1 MKKTQSIGIIAEY
14 NPFHNGH
21 AHHLAE
27 TRKSVGDLPVI
38 AVMSGNFV
46 QRGLPALTDKWSRAT
61 MAVKNGVD
69 LVLELPTVFA
79 CRSAEHF
86 ARGGISLLKATG
98 CVSYLSFGCETNN
111 LQLLEQAAQ
120 FACRNNSDCQAELAK
135 GLSYAAAIG
144 TAMAKENPSLAV
156 IVEQPNNILAIE
168 YLKHIELLEAGFTPI
183 PVNRMFSMYNDK
195 KISGSIASAT
205 AIRSE
210 FLSHGLN
217 SNIAQAV
224 PAPTLKIL
232 EDLSEKTRL
241 GFNQTNLD
249 LLLIFLLRQISSA
262 DIAERCECSEGLENK
277 IFKAAAASDWFQA
290 VSMIKSKRY
299 PETRINRLLLQLLL
313 SSSGTTGTN
322 FKEAISEHPSYLRVL
337 AFNNRGRKLLKN
349 MRNTCELPIVNKLG
363 RDILHE
369 GAASKNFV
377 SSLKIDISATELFSL
392 LQNNSLPYAADFKTS
407 PIYLPE

>member
-1 MKKTQSIGIIAEY
+1 M
-14 NPFHNGH
+14 
-21 AHHLAE
+21 
-27 TRKSVGDLPVI
+27 
-38 AVMSGNFV
+38 
-46 QRGLPALTDKWSRAT
+46 
-61 MAVKNGVD
+61 
-69 LVLELPTVFA
+69 
-79 CRSAEHF
+79 
-86 ARGGISLLKATG
+86 
-98 CVSYLSFGCETNN
+98 
-111 LQLLEQAAQ
+111 
-120 FACRNNSDCQAELAK
+120 
-135 GLSYAAAIG
+135 
-144 TAMAKENPSLAV
+144 
-156 IVEQPNNILAIE
+156 
-168 YLKHIELLEAGFTPI
+168 
-183 PVNRMFSMYNDK
+183 
-195 KISGSIASAT
+195 
-205 AIRSE
+205 
-210 FLSHGLN
+210 
-217 SNIAQAV
+217 
-224 PAPTLKIL
+224 
-232 EDLSEKTRL
+232 
-241 GFNQTNLD
+241 
-249 LLLIFLLRQISSA
+249 LRQISSA

>member
-1 MKKTQSIGIIAEY
+1 MKKKQSIGIIAEY

-27 TRKSVGDLPVI
+27 TRKLVGEDLPVI

-46 QRGLPALTDKWSRAT
+46 QRGLPAMTDKWSRAT
-61 MAVKNGVD
+61 IAVKNGVD
-69 LVLELPTVFA
+69 LVLELPTIFA

-98 CVSYLSFGCETNN
+98 CISYLSFGCETNN

-135 GLSYAAAIG
+135 GLSYAAAVG
-144 TAMAKENPSLAV
+144 TAMAKENPSLAT

-168 YLKHIELLEAGFTPI
+168 YLKHIELLKAGFTPI
-183 PVNRMFSMYNDK
+183 PVNRMSSMYNDK
-195 KISGSIASAT
+195 SISGSIASAT
-205 AIRSE
+205 AIRTE

-217 SNIAQAV
+217 NNIAQAV

-232 EDLSEKTRL
+232 EELYEKTRL

-249 LLLIFLLRQISSA
+249 LLLIFLLRQISPT

-277 IFKAAAASDWFQA
+277 IFKAAAASDWFKA

-313 SSSGTTGTN
+313 SSSETN

-337 AFNNRGRKLLKN
+337 AFNNRGRQLLKN

-363 RDILHE
+363 REILHE
-369 GAASKNFV
+369 GTANKNIV